1 MKTFFVATLFTLFSN
16 FISGQTN
23 VYHPFLQDGAQWSIL
38 NQYFDEFQPQ
48 DGDSSKAIY
57 KYLSVGDTL
66 IEGKEYLQIDFAGFP
81 TEPYFNLL
89 DDSIAKKVYVRIA
102 DTDTLL
108 YDFSAVVGQNISN
121 TYAFLHFPD
130 AYVESIDS
138 IQIGDNYRKRFNIR
152 YTNLFYN
159 YDIGE
164 YQDSLVA
171 TYLIEGIGS
180 QYGPILTFLLNNGY
194 LLHDKYE
201 LICYFENGEQL
212 YSLFSEFAN
221 CDSTY
226 IDYSVQ
232 NLTELNNILAPE
244 IFPNPVNDFLTIKF
258 NGLICNHILL
268 FDLAGK
274 IILEE
279 KSILNNTI
287 VIDISKFPKGT
298 YVVKT
303 IFNDN
308 SFINKIMIF

>member
-1 MKTFFVATLFTLFSN
+1 MKTFFAASLFTLLSN
-16 FISGQTN
+16 FIIGQTN
-23 VYHPFLQDGAQWSIL
+23 VYHPFHNGAQWSVL
-38 NQYFDEFQPQ
+38 NQYHNQFIQ
-48 DGDSSKAIY
+48 DFGDSTKEVLKFVS
-57 KYLSVGDTL
+57 LSDTL
-66 IEGKEYLQIDFAGFP
+66 IEGKEYLRIDYAGFP
-81 TEPYFNLL
+81 GAQYIHFR
-89 DDSIAKKVYVRIA
+89 DDSIAKRVYVRIA

-108 YDFSAVVGQNISN
+108 YDFSVIEGQNISN
-121 TYAFLHFPD
+121 TYAFINYPD

-152 YTNLFYN
+152 YTNQFYN
-159 YDIGE
+159 YDFGDYE
-164 YQDSLVA
+164 DSLVA
-171 TYLIEGIGS
+171 TYIIEGIGS
-180 QYGPILTFLLNNGY
+180 QYGPTLAFLLNNGY
-194 LLHDKYE
+194 TLNNKYE

-258 NGLICNHILL
+258 NGLICNHVLL

-274 IILEE
+274 LILEE

-287 VIDISKFPKGT
+287 VIDVSKFPKGT
-298 YVVKT
+298 YIVKT

>member
-1 MKTFFVATLFTLFSN
+1 MKTFFAASLFTLLSN
-16 FISGQTN
+16 FIIGQTN
-23 VYHPFLQDGAQWSIL
+23 VYHPFHNEAQWSVL
-38 NQYFDEFQPQ
+38 NQYHNQFIQ
-48 DGDSSKAIY
+48 DFGDSTKEVLKFVS
-57 KYLSVGDTL
+57 LSDTL
-66 IEGKEYLQIDFAGFP
+66 IEGKEYLRIDYAGFP
-81 TEPYFNLL
+81 GAQYIHFR
-89 DDSIAKKVYVRIA
+89 DDSIAKRVYVRIA

-108 YDFSAVVGQNISN
+108 YDFSVIEGQNISN
-121 TYAFLHFPD
+121 TYAFINYPD

-152 YTNLFYN
+152 YTNQFYN
-159 YDIGE
+159 YDFGDYE
-164 YQDSLVA
+164 DSLVA
-171 TYLIEGIGS
+171 TYIIEGIGS
-180 QYGPILTFLLNNGY
+180 QYGPTLAFLLNNGY
-194 LLHDKYE
+194 TLNNKYE

-258 NGLICNHILL
+258 NGLICNHVLL

-274 IILEE
+274 LILEE

-287 VIDISKFPKGT
+287 VIDVSKFPKGT
-298 YVVKT
+298 YIVKT